1 MQFRRK
7 KSDWSAVGVLYFIL
21 AMCWL
26 AELGCAGPMSAT
38 LNRVSKAACDVLS
51 DMASETDSPYIEMA
65 EKFLRSGD
73 MHSARDQLLR
83 YLTMVKYDPD
93 VLSLIQFIESQIPP
107 EAPKMI
113 DPPNTVEQPAVPAAD
128 EFGIESDV
136 DKVYPPAPIFD

>member
-1 MQFRRK
+1 MPAR
-7 KSDWSAVGVLYFIL
+7 LL
-21 AMCWL
+21 AYLLTALLC
-26 AELGCAGPMSAT
+26 ASCAGPMSAT
-38 LNRVSKAACDVLS
+38 LNRVSKAACEVLGE
-51 DMASETDSPYIEMA
+51 MASETDSPYIEMA

-107 EAPKMI
+107 EVPKMI
-113 DPPNTVEQPAVPAAD
+113 DPPNTVEQPAAPSAD